1 MKLLG
6 LAYISSCFLEV
17 SSANE
22 QMQINYYTD
31 SGCSDYLGDVDVTWA
46 TYVDDSGAHGSNC
59 YNYNYGNSVS
69 IANCY
74 ETGCYCIFYVQ
85 SNCQIRLSQVLR
97 LASLM
102 RLPSTPSD
110 AIIILDPAQVKCQRK
125 PILASMLG
133 CM

>member
-1 MKLLG
+1 MKLLSIAC
-6 LAYISSCFLEV
+6 LAVLLGV

-74 ETGCYCIFYVQ
+74 EDFCQCIFYPQ
-85 SNCQIRLSQVLR
+85 ANCQGDEYSLDSGSCLTD
-97 LASLM
+97 ASAFY
-102 RLPSTPSD
+102 SFACYYS
-110 AIIILDPAQVKCQRK
+110 
-125 PILASMLG
+125 
-133 CM
+133 